1 VVGGSIAVT
10 NHHIQRRDRTGLPF
24 LARERNAEK
33 IEEDTCMPSNKK
45 PDWEVKAYGE
55 QHDQIDAD
63 LMVQLVIMLGHQ
75 LAEEADNNENEGGN
89 LD

>member
-1 VVGGSIAVT
+1 
-10 NHHIQRRDRTGLPF
+10 
-24 LARERNAEK
+24 
-33 IEEDTCMPSNKK
+33 MPSKKK

-55 QHDQIDAD
+55 QLEEIDAD

-75 LAEEADNNENEGGN
+75 LAEEAEGIENEGGT